1 MQIGGEGIENLF
13 VNMVLRFFLKERHRY
28 FNNSFP
34 CLFDYKRGKYI
45 LVWDCPSD
53 ELWNQKLL

>member
-1 MQIGGEGIENLF
+1 MQIGGEVIENLF
-13 VNMVLRFFLKERHRY
+13 VTMVLKFFFLKRHRY

-34 CLFDYKRGKYI
+34 CLFAYKWAKYI
-45 LVWDCPSD
+45 LVWNCPSD